1 VNALSRAL
9 LVSFWCS
16 ALGACASTSSSRA
29 DGAPDEAGSATEAP
43 RAAHVAPTTDA
54 VARARGEL
62 ALLTRD
68 LSVLDERLAPAL
80 SAVNFTIM
88 RNPACLDPL
97 FEKYARLDLDR
108 RAISLE
114 EQDLRRTL
122 DAIVAGEES
131 GTLLLRVENNARKLR
146 DRIATMN
153 KDLALLFANAMSQR
167 PTCDT

>member
-1 VNALSRAL
+1 MS
-9 LVSFWCS
+9 S
-16 ALGACASTSSSRA
+16 LGACASTSSSRA
-29 DGAPDEAGSATEAP
+29 GDVLDDDAGSPQSA
-43 RAAHVAPTTDA
+43 RVAHVAPTTDA

-68 LSVLDERLAPAL
+68 LTVLDERLAPAL

-108 RAISLE
+108 REISLE

-131 GTLLLRVENNARKLR
+131 GTLLLRVENGARKLR